1 MTLKQTA
8 KRYAA
13 VLYNIAENTGT
24 LDEVQ
29 QALITINELIRTES
43 QFRSFLQSRRILGE
57 QKTVILNTV
66 MGADGH
72 PLVSELVSYL
82 SGSQATKILR
92 VVADIFDHRYKE
104 GKNIVSVTGFVA
116 SELGDHEI
124 TSLKSSLDEILGK
137 KTDLSLDV
145 DESLLGGIRLR
156 IENTFLDASVQNQ
169 LQTLRRELVQS

>member
-1 MTLKQTA
+1 M
-8 KRYAA
+8 
-13 VLYNIAENTGT
+13 
-24 LDEVQ
+24 
-29 QALITINELIRTES
+29 
-43 QFRSFLQSRRILGE
+43 
-57 QKTVILNTV
+57 
-66 MGADGH
+66 
-72 PLVSELVSYL
+72 VSYL

-92 VVADIFDHRYKE
+92 VVADIFDQRYKE

>member
-13 VLYNIAENTGT
+13 VLYNVAENIGT

-104 GKNIVSVTGFVA
+104 GKNIVSVT
-116 SELGDHEI
+116 
-124 TSLKSSLDEILGK
+124 
-137 KTDLSLDV
+137 
-145 DESLLGGIRLR
+145 
-156 IENTFLDASVQNQ
+156 
-169 LQTLRRELVQS
+169 

>member
-13 VLYNIAENTGT
+13 VLYNVAENIGT
-24 LDEVQ
+24 LGEVQ

-43 QFRSFLQSRRILGE
+43 QFRSFLQSRRIPSE

-92 VVADIFDHRYKE
+92 VVADIFDQRYKE

-137 KTDLSLDV
+137 KTKAFIDLL
-145 DESLLGGIRLR
+145 
-156 IENTFLDASVQNQ
+156 N
-169 LQTLRRELVQS
+169 